1 MNTDIFARFPAY
13 DEQQLEAAI
22 DQKNPAIRLYGR
34 RFYKDQTPVEAFA
47 DGDALDEL
55 AEGVS
60 HAAADDDGV
69 GLFEQAID
77 DLDLVV
83 HFRATSG

>member
-34 RFYKDQTPVEAFA
+34 RFYKDQTPVEYS
-47 DGDALDEL
+47 
-55 AEGVS
+55 AEIG
-60 HAAADDDGV
+60 
-69 GLFEQAID
+69 
-77 DLDLVV
+77 
-83 HFRATSG
+83 RAHV

>member
-34 RFYKDQTPVEAFA
+34 RFYKDQTPRLKVWAVVPWLSKA
-47 DGDALDEL
+47 NLAL
-55 AEGVS
+55 AY
-60 HAAADDDGV
+60 
-69 GLFEQAID
+69 QPPI
-77 DLDLVV
+77 V
-83 HFRATSG
+83 HVTFPKIEWL